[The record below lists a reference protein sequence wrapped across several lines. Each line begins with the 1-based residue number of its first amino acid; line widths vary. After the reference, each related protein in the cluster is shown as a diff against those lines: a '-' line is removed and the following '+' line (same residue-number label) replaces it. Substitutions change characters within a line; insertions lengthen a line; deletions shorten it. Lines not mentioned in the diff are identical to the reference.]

1 MARSSVKRSNR
12 SISTRTGKP
21 VLFYLGKIKMVD
33 WENMWANSTDKL
45 VESVEENESLQRQLD
60 IAVDFIKNQKTFQS
74 DLVLREIERT
84 RIDDKIKRANMR
96 AGRKGD

>member
-1 MARSSVKRSNR
+1 
-12 SISTRTGKP
+12 
-21 VLFYLGKIKMVD
+21 MVD

-60 IAVDFIKNQKTFQS
+60 IAIDFIKNLKTFQS

>member
-1 MARSSVKRSNR
+1 
-12 SISTRTGKP
+12 
-21 VLFYLGKIKMVD
+21 MVD

>member
-1 MARSSVKRSNR
+1 
-12 SISTRTGKP
+12 
-21 VLFYLGKIKMVD
+21 MVD

-96 AGRKGD
+96 AGRKSD

>member
-1 MARSSVKRSNR
+1 
-12 SISTRTGKP
+12 
-21 VLFYLGKIKMVD
+21 MVD

-60 IAVDFIKNQKTFQS
+60 IAIDFIKNLKTFQS
-74 DLVLREIERT
+74 DFVLREIERT

>member
-1 MARSSVKRSNR
+1 
-12 SISTRTGKP
+12 
-21 VLFYLGKIKMVD
+21 MVD

-96 AGRKGD
+96 AGKNSD